1 MAGNDQNVNTK
12 GTQAEERVRDEALL
26 QHFVRAFSSAYTVN
40 LKEDTFEILHMDH
53 AFQQVFTM
61 DGKRTDMEDFIRKY
75 VHPDDRENVA
85 RLTDSAYV
93 RERLKTDSEIEFTL
107 REQYHG
113 EERVMRA
120 LIMRLQDADHAAVG
134 FMDVTDQIRKEKEK
148 GKLLEDALEMALSA
162 NRAKTTFLFNMSHD
176 IRTPMNAILGF
187 TRIAKNH
194 IDDRERV
201 LDSLE
206 KIEVSGGQ
214 LLNLINDILEMS
226 RIESG
231 KVEIKETP
239 AAVTQSFENTA
250 PMLTSL
256 AISKSID
263 FTLNFGEIRDNYV
276 WVDGAHANRVL
287 VNLVTN
293 AIKYTNPGGKVNVRV
308 EQVSDPEDGKAWYRY
323 RISDTGIGMS
333 EEFIT
338 HIFEE
343 FSREKTSTESRQ
355 QGTGLGLAIAKRIT
369 ESMGGRIEVESRQGA
384 GSTFTVLFP
393 FRVQT
398 AAEIRENYKFDTE
411 TKETG
416 DGKAYEKLKGLR
428 VLLVEDNELNREIA
442 VDILEDA
449 EMIVSSAE
457 DGQIAV
463 NMIRTMYEESRPE
476 DRFDVVLMDIQMPVM
491 DGYTASVKIRE
502 MEKPLGKGI
511 PIIAMTANA
520 FAEDRQKAIECGMD
534 AHLGKPIQTELL
546 KETLLSLL

>member
-1 MAGNDQNVNTK
+1 MAENDQKEN
-12 GTQAEERVRDEALL
+12 TQATPQEERVRDEALL

-40 LKEDTFEILHMDH
+40 LKEDTFEILHMNH

-61 DGKRTDMEDFIRKY
+61 DGKREDMKAFIRKY
-75 VHPDDRENVA
+75 VHPDDRENVS
-85 RLTDSAYV
+85 RLTDNEYI
-93 RERLKTDSEIEFTL
+93 RERLKTESEIEFTL

-134 FMDVTDQIRKEKEK
+134 FMDVTEQIRKEKEK

-239 AAVTQSFENTA
+239 AAVTQSFENIA

-263 FTLNFGEIRDNYV
+263 FTLNFGEIRDNYI
-276 WVDGAHANRVL
+276 WEDGAHTNRVL

-293 AIKYTNPGGKVNVRV
+293 AIKYTNPGGKVNVKV

-369 ESMGGRIEVESRQGA
+369 ESMGGRIEVESRQGV

-398 AAEIRENYKFDTE
+398 AAEIRENYKFEPETE
-411 TKETG
+411 TETRKE
-416 DGKAYEKLKGLR
+416 YEKLKGLR

-476 DRFDVVLMDIQMPVM
+476 DWFDVVLMDIQMPVM

-502 MEKPLGKGI
+502 MEKPLGKRI

-534 AHLGKPIQTELL
+534 AHLGKPIHTELL